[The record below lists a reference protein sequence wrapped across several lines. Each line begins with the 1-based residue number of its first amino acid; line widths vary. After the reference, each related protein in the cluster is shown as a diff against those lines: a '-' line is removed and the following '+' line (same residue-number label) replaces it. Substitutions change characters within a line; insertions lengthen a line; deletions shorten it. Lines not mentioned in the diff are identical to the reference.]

1 MTTRKVTTQ
10 TKLLT
15 ERIAKSEESENH
27 FKIKANHKLT
37 ELKLKDHEDNLKH
50 FQKLVQRD
58 DEYEQDL
65 YKNVKEAEFARR
77 KKDNELKK
85 LQDQFIEV
93 KKQNAIQ
100 IKELIAKS
108 FAQEQEIEQKI
119 FREKAKLE
127 KVLIF

>member
-108 FAQEQEIEQKI
+108 FAQEQELEQKI